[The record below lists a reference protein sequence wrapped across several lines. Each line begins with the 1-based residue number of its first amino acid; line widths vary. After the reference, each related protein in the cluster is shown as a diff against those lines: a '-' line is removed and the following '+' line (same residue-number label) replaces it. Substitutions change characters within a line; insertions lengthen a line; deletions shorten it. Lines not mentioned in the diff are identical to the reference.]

1 MPSRLSY
8 VWLSLKRGLGSR
20 TAAEVLDAFGSPEAV
35 FAADRQAL
43 TAAPCEL
50 RKTHVDLL
58 CDKDTSEAE
67 QVIRSCTEKNIQIIT
82 IGDSAYP
89 DRLRAIPDPPTVL
102 YVRGRWPDFDSV
114 PAVAVVGTRKATPYG
129 LKVADQIGTTLARA
143 GMITVSGMAL
153 GNDGAA
159 HRGALKAGGL
169 TVAVL
174 AGGPDVCYPPQ
185 HRSLMGDILL
195 MGAIISEYP
204 PGTEPHGR
212 NYHQRN
218 RIISGLSVA
227 SVIVEASDW
236 RSGALITARHA
247 LDQGRDVYAVPGPI
261 DAPQSQSCNELIAKG
276 EAALLT
282 SPTVLVR
289 EYSGMMPEQAVQQAF
304 RRQTGEYPE
313 PDARSAW
320 EDIRRREQQ
329 AEQRRAAAAEKAKAE
344 PKQPSAAA
352 KPLPD
357 GLNEDEKTIVTLVRD
372 GVSTPEEL
380 IDRCYRACDHLSLVV
395 TLYSNGTINKEV
407 VASVTESLKLSE
419 DMLRLK
425 DIFLAPSLQMISF
438 TLTEKGY
445 IIQDDTREFLP
456 DYKHDRENGPEGC
469 QSFFG
474 KLTALCLDRC
484 RAGLSPLALVSLDN
498 CSDNGTRLERA
509 VRHMARAWQRGG
521 FITEDEYY
529 FLLKKNTFPLSMIDK
544 ITPHPDNRIA
554 DKLAADGLENA
565 KPFVT
570 EKGTHAAVYVNSE
583 SPHYLLIENA
593 FPNGHPALEQC
604 GVIITRRDIV
614 EKSARMK
621 VSTCM
626 NPMDTALGVFGCM
639 LGYTRISDE
648 MKDTELV
655 NLITRLSEQEAMPMV
670 ADPGVIDPEAFL
682 HEVLGERYPNPFL
695 QDSPQR
701 TATDTSRKIA
711 PRFGTTLYAYYN
723 SMLPA
728 HRATR
733 LIYIPLVLAGWL
745 RYLEGVDDNGSE
757 FTLSPDPNI
766 EHVRTLMGNPKLG
779 DDVSEA
785 QLYPLLANRYY
796 FGVNLF
802 EIGVGETVVRMFG
815 EMNRGPHA
823 VR

>member
-304 RRQTGEYPE
+304 RRQTGDYPK
-313 PDARSAW
+313 PAAKSAW
-320 EDIRRREQQ
+320 EDIRRREAQ
-329 AEQRRAAAAEKAKAE
+329 AEQRRAAVEKAKTEPQASAPAE
-344 PKQPSAAA
+344 
-352 KPLPD
+352 KPLPE
-357 GLNEDEKTIVTLVRD
+357 GLNQDETHIVTLVRD

-380 IDRCYRACDHLSLVV
+380 IDRCGLPAPRVMSLVTMLEMYGICAV
-395 TLYSNGTINKEV
+395 KRADSSSAHGKSERKKKTRSN
-407 VASVTESLKLSE
+407 
-419 DMLRLK
+419 
-425 DIFLAPSLQMISF
+425 
-438 TLTEKGY
+438 
-445 IIQDDTREFLP
+445 
-456 DYKHDRENGPEGC
+456 
-469 QSFFG
+469 
-474 KLTALCLDRC
+474 
-484 RAGLSPLALVSLDN
+484 
-498 CSDNGTRLERA
+498 
-509 VRHMARAWQRGG
+509 
-521 FITEDEYY
+521 
-529 FLLKKNTFPLSMIDK
+529 
-544 ITPHPDNRIA
+544 
-554 DKLAADGLENA
+554 
-565 KPFVT
+565 
-570 EKGTHAAVYVNSE
+570 
-583 SPHYLLIENA
+583 
-593 FPNGHPALEQC
+593 
-604 GVIITRRDIV
+604 
-614 EKSARMK
+614 
-621 VSTCM
+621 
-626 NPMDTALGVFGCM
+626 
-639 LGYTRISDE
+639 
-648 MKDTELV
+648 
-655 NLITRLSEQEAMPMV
+655 
-670 ADPGVIDPEAFL
+670 
-682 HEVLGERYPNPFL
+682 
-695 QDSPQR
+695 
-701 TATDTSRKIA
+701 
-711 PRFGTTLYAYYN
+711 
-723 SMLPA
+723 
-728 HRATR
+728 
-733 LIYIPLVLAGWL
+733 
-745 RYLEGVDDNGSE
+745 
-757 FTLSPDPNI
+757 
-766 EHVRTLMGNPKLG
+766 
-779 DDVSEA
+779 
-785 QLYPLLANRYY
+785 
-796 FGVNLF
+796 
-802 EIGVGETVVRMFG
+802 
-815 EMNRGPHA
+815 HA
-823 VR
+823 VRRVFNRISAGNS

>member
-67 QVIRSCTEKNIQIIT
+67 QVIRSCTDKNIQIIT

-129 LKVADQIGTTLARA
+129 LKVADQIGTTLART

-261 DAPQSQSCNELIAKG
+261 DAPQSQSCNELIEKG
-276 EAALLT
+276 EAALLS
-282 SPTVLVR
+282 SPVTLVR
-289 EYSGMMPEQAVQQAF
+289 AYGGMMPEQAVQQAF

-313 PDARSAW
+313 PAARSAW

-344 PKQPSAAA
+344 PKTPSAAA

-380 IDRCYRACDHLSLVV
+380 IDRCGLAAPRVMSLV
-395 TLYSNGTINKEV
+395 T
-407 VASVTESLKLSE
+407 
-419 DMLRLK
+419 MLEMDGILRR
-425 DIFLAPSLQMISF
+425 
-438 TLTEKGY
+438 EKG
-445 IIQDDTREFLP
+445 
-456 DYKHDRENGPEGC
+456 
-469 QSFFG
+469 
-474 KLTALCLDRC
+474 
-484 RAGLSPLALVSLDN
+484 
-498 CSDNGTRLERA
+498 
-509 VRHMARAWQRGG
+509 
-521 FITEDEYY
+521 
-529 FLLKKNTFPLSMIDK
+529 
-544 ITPHPDNRIA
+544 
-554 DKLAADGLENA
+554 
-565 KPFVT
+565 
-570 EKGTHAAVYVNSE
+570 
-583 SPHYLLIENA
+583 
-593 FPNGHPALEQC
+593 
-604 GVIITRRDIV
+604 
-614 EKSARMK
+614 
-621 VSTCM
+621 
-626 NPMDTALGVFGCM
+626 
-639 LGYTRISDE
+639 
-648 MKDTELV
+648 
-655 NLITRLSEQEAMPMV
+655 
-670 ADPGVIDPEAFL
+670 
-682 HEVLGERYPNPFL
+682 
-695 QDSPQR
+695 
-701 TATDTSRKIA
+701 
-711 PRFGTTLYAYYN
+711 
-723 SMLPA
+723 
-728 HRATR
+728 R
-733 LIYIPLVLAGWL
+733 LI
-745 RYLEGVDDNGSE
+745 
-757 FTLSPDPNI
+757 
-766 EHVRTLMGNPKLG
+766 LG
-779 DDVSEA
+779 
-785 QLYPLLANRYY
+785 
-796 FGVNLF
+796 
-802 EIGVGETVVRMFG
+802 TW
-815 EMNRGPHA
+815 
-823 VR
+823 